1 MNQFPIISFL
11 GRRCALFEFIILDVL
26 FQRIVSGNEHKV
38 LSVNIFHQICFWL
51 KKMDKQTND
60 KNNNNY
66 IFSGKDTSNLPD
78 PMELL
83 EEISH
88 LQVLVNFNKIF

>member
-38 LSVNIFHQICFWL
+38 PSANIFHQISLWL

>member
-1 MNQFPIISFL
+1 ML
-11 GRRCALFEFIILDVL
+11 
-26 FQRIVSGNEHKV
+26 SGNEHIG
-38 LSVNIFHQICFWL
+38 LSVNIFYQICFWL
-51 KKMDKQTND
+51 EKMDKQTND